1 MITCMLHIS
10 IIYRRIDYYTEMGQR
25 SESAMF
31 DVSIYA
37 EAHLKPS
44 LLVPLVRATPE
55 TLARF
60 GKLVPDFN
68 SEQVTRV
75 TWPKAGWRQIA
86 PGTGNHQ
93 VRVTSSPAKC
103 QI

>member
-1 MITCMLHIS
+1 
-10 IIYRRIDYYTEMGQR
+10 MGQQ
-25 SESAMF
+25 SEDRMF

-37 EAHLKPS
+37 DAHQKPS
-44 LLVPLVRATPE
+44 LTVPIVRATPE
-55 TLARF
+55 TLAGF

-86 PGTGNHQ
+86 PGTGNLQ
-93 VRVTSSPAKC
+93 VRVTSSLGYRC
-103 QI
+103 VCITVTFVI

>member
-1 MITCMLHIS
+1 
-10 IIYRRIDYYTEMGQR
+10 MGQQ
-25 SESAMF
+25 SEDRMF

-37 EAHLKPS
+37 DAHQKPS
-44 LLVPLVRATPE
+44 LSVPIVRATPE
-55 TLARF
+55 TLAGF

-86 PGTGNHQ
+86 PGTGNLQ
-93 VRVTSSPAKC
+93 VRVTSSLGYRYVC
-103 QI
+103 ITVTSVI